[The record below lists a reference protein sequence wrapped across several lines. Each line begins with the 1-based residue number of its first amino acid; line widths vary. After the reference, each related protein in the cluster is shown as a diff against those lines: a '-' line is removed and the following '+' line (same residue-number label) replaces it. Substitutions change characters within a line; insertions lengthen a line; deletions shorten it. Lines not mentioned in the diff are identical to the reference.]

1 MQYLDLLGLQQL
13 WTSAKA
19 KFATKGT
26 LANSGITDGYSSIE
40 TGTVVPI
47 RNIENGILADII
59 TGSDN
64 HKIKTQYVSVDV
76 TGGLATTSYVDTKV
90 GAVTVPAYT
99 LTKSTSTDYAA
110 VYHLQKDGANV
121 GEAINI
127 PKDMVVESGKVVWGS
142 YADGKFTPATDKTN
156 ATPYVELTLANSSAN
171 KIYIA
176 VADLVNEHQAGTG
189 ISITN
194 NTDGTRTIGITNA
207 LNTKIDDSFVRFDVA
222 KGVDWKGNGIQ
233 MHKNSG
239 SIHTLLKAGED
250 ESLVI
255 TDENVGSTKV
265 PTITLNSTI
274 RDEIN
279 TTKSTADTN
288 KTNLEALT
296 KRVDGIVATG
306 GEANQNAYSNIKVG
320 STTLAATSKTDTVVF
335 TAGRSISVAGGT
347 VGGNKSVSVSH
358 VVPTGAAANTTGFY
372 KFATDSTG
380 HATNLT
386 AVAASDINALIGAH
400 SLTLSNTNATND
412 TAAITIGSTSYT
424 VGPIPLGNETD
435 PAEGTVR
442 YILNH

>member
-47 RNIENGILADII
+47 GNLKNGILADII

-64 HKIKTQYVSVDV
+64 HKIKTQYVSVDAA
-76 TGGLATTSYVDTKV
+76 GGLATTSYVNTKV
-90 GAVTVPAYT
+90 GAAKVPAYT

-142 YADGKFTPATDKTN
+142 YSDGVFTPATDKKN

-176 VADLVNEHQAGTG
+176 VADLVNEHKAGTG
-189 ISITN
+189 IEITN
-194 NTDGTRTIGITNA
+194 NTDGTRTIGITSA
-207 LNTKIDDSFVRFDVA
+207 VNTKIGKSVYDFDIDADTNNTVVA
-222 KGVDWKGNGIQ
+222 RNNNNEYINVFKVADGLALTGE
-233 MHKNSG
+233 SG
-239 SIHTLLKAGED
+239 SPTL
-250 ESLVI
+250 
-255 TDENVGSTKV
+255 
-265 PTITLNSTI
+265 TLSNSTS
-274 RDEIN
+274 DKIN
-279 TTKSTADTN
+279 AADTQSKTN

-306 GEANQNAYSNIKVG
+306 GEANQDAYSNIKVG
-320 STTLAATSKTDTVVF
+320 STTLAATSKTDTVEFAGSSMITVTGS
-335 TAGRSISVAGGT
+335 TAAGKKVT
-347 VGGNKSVSVSH
+347 IIH
-358 VVPTGAAANTTGFY
+358 DTPTGAAVKAAGFY
-372 KFATDSTG
+372 KFATDAAG
-380 HATNLT
+380 HATGLT
-386 AVAASDINALIGAH
+386 AVAASDITALIGAH
-400 SLTLSNTNATND
+400 SLTLSKTNAAND

-424 VGPIPLGNETD
+424 VGPIPLGDETN
-435 PAEGTVR
+435 PAKDTLR

>member
-19 KFATKGT
+19 KFATNGT

-40 TGTVVPI
+40 TGAVVPI
-47 RNIENGILADII
+47 RNLENGVLADIT

-64 HKIKTQYVSVDV
+64 HKLKATYVSVDAA
-76 TGGLATTSYVDTKV
+76 GGLATTSYVDTKV
-90 GAVTVPAYT
+90 GAVKVPAYT

-142 YADGKFTPATDKTN
+142 YADGTFTPATDKKN

-176 VADLVNEHQAGTG
+176 VADLVNEHKAGTG
-189 ISITN
+189 IEITN

-207 LNTKIDDSFVRFDVA
+207 VDLKINQSIHGFGVQSTDSKALAALVNA
-222 KGVDWKGNGIQ
+222 G
-233 MHKNSG
+233 G
-239 SIHTLLKAGED
+239 SIPAFHVGDGLDINATKTDALLKIND
-250 ESLVI
+250 
-255 TDENVGSTKV
+255 D
-265 PTITLNSTI
+265 TIAK
-274 RDEIN
+274 IN
-279 TTKSTADTN
+279 TAKSQSDTN
-288 KTNLEALT
+288 KTNLETLT
-296 KRVDGIVATG
+296 KRFDDLVATG
-306 GEANQNAYSNIKVG
+306 GEANQDAYSNIKVG
-320 STTLAATSKTDTVVF
+320 STTLAATSKTDTVEF
-335 TAGRSISVAGGT
+335 AGSGVISVTGSTAAGKKVT
-347 VGGNKSVSVSH
+347 IIHAN
-358 VVPTGAAANTTGFY
+358 PTGAAVKAAGFY
-372 KFATDSTG
+372 KFATDAAG

-386 AVAASDINALIGAH
+386 AVAASDITALIGAH
-400 SLTLSNTNATND
+400 SLTLSKTNATND

-424 VGPIPLGNETD
+424 VGPIPLGDSTN

>member
-40 TGTVVPI
+40 TGPVVPI
-47 RNIENGILADII
+47 RKIENGILADII

-64 HKIKTQYVSVDV
+64 HKIKTQYVTVDTV
-76 TGGLATTSYVDTKV
+76 GGLATTDYVDTKV
-90 GAVTVPAYT
+90 GAVKVPAYT

-142 YADGKFTPATDKTN
+142 YADGVFTLATDKKN
-156 ATPYVELTLANSSAN
+156 ATPYVELTLANSTAN

-176 VADLVNEHQAGTG
+176 VADLVNEHKAGTG
-189 ISITN
+189 IEITN

-207 LNTKIDDSFVRFDVA
+207 LNTNINKSLKGFGKAVDS
-222 KGVDWKGNGIQ
+222 
-233 MHKNSG
+233 
-239 SIHTLLKAGED
+239 TLLAYTNDGNPVSMFKPGD
-250 ESLVI
+250 SL
-255 TDENVGSTKV
+255 NLSGVGTSDD
-265 PTITLNSTI
+265 PYTLNIAT
-274 RDEIN
+274 DVTTKIN
-279 TTKSTADTN
+279 TAKSQSDTN
-288 KTNLEALT
+288 KTDIAALT

-320 STTLAATSKTDTVVF
+320 PTTLAATSTTDTVAF
-335 TAGRSISVAGGT
+335 AGGVNISVAGST
-347 VGGNKSVSVSH
+347 AGNKSVSFSH
-358 VVPTGAAANTTGFY
+358 AVPTGAAAKTAGFY

-380 HATNLT
+380 HATGLT
-386 AVAASDINALIGAH
+386 AVAASDITALIGAH
-400 SLTLSNTNATND
+400 SLTLSKTNAAND

-424 VGPIPLGNETD
+424 VGPIPLGNETN

>member
-47 RNIENGILADII
+47 RNLENGILADII

-64 HKIKTQYVSVDV
+64 HKIKTQYVSVDAA
-76 TGGLATTSYVDTKV
+76 GGLATTSYVDTKV
-90 GAVTVPAYT
+90 GAVKVPAYT

-142 YADGKFTPATDKTN
+142 YADGTFTPATDKKN

-176 VADLVNEHQAGTG
+176 VADLVNEHKAGTG
-189 ISITN
+189 IEITN

-207 LNTKIDDSFVRFDVA
+207 LNTNINKSLKGFGKAVDS
-222 KGVDWKGNGIQ
+222 
-233 MHKNSG
+233 
-239 SIHTLLKAGED
+239 TLLAYTNDGNPVSMFKPGD
-250 ESLVI
+250 SL
-255 TDENVGSTKV
+255 NLSGVGTSGD
-265 PTITLNSTI
+265 PYTLNIAT
-274 RDEIN
+274 DVTTKIN
-279 TTKSTADTN
+279 TAKSQSDTN

-306 GEANQNAYSNIKVG
+306 GEANQDAYSNIKVG
-320 STTLAATSKTDTVVF
+320 STTLAATSKTDTVEFAGAGLIYVTGS
-335 TAGRSISVAGGT
+335 TAAGKKVT
-347 VGGNKSVSVSH
+347 IAHAN
-358 VVPTGAAANTTGFY
+358 PTGAAAKAAGFY
-372 KFATDSTG
+372 KFATTPSG
-380 HATNLT
+380 HATDLT
-386 AVAASDINALIGAH
+386 AVTASDITALIGAH
-400 SLTLSNTNATND
+400 SLTLSKTNATND
-412 TAAITIGSTSYT
+412 TAAVTIGSTSYT
-424 VGPIPLGNETD
+424 VGPIPLGDETK

>member
-40 TGTVVPI
+40 TGPVVPI
-47 RNIENGILADII
+47 RNLENGILADII

-64 HKIKTQYVSVDV
+64 HKIKTQYVSVDAA
-76 TGGLATTSYVDTKV
+76 GGLATTSYVDTKV
-90 GAVTVPAYT
+90 GAVKVPAYT

-110 VYHLQKDGANV
+110 VYHLQKDGVNV

-176 VADLVNEHQAGTG
+176 VADLVNEHKAGTG
-189 ISITN
+189 IEITN

-207 LNTKIDDSFVRFDVA
+207 VNLKINRSIYGFGVQSTDSKALAAHVNA
-222 KGVDWKGNGIQ
+222 G
-233 MHKNSG
+233 G
-239 SIHTLLKAGED
+239 SIPAFHVGDGLDINATKTDALLKIND
-250 ESLVI
+250 
-255 TDENVGSTKV
+255 D
-265 PTITLNSTI
+265 TIAK
-274 RDEIN
+274 IN
-279 TTKSTADTN
+279 TAKSQSDTN

-306 GEANQNAYSNIKVG
+306 GEANQDAYSNIKVG
-320 STTLAATSKTDTVVF
+320 STTLAATSKTDTVEF
-335 TAGRSISVAGGT
+335 AGSGVISVTGSTAEGKKVT
-347 VGGNKSVSVSH
+347 IIHAN
-358 VVPTGAAANTTGFY
+358 PTGAAAKTAGFY
-372 KFATDSTG
+372 KFATDAAG

-386 AVAASDINALIGAH
+386 AVAASDITALIGAH
-400 SLTLSNTNATND
+400 SLTLSKTNAAND

-424 VGPIPLGNETD
+424 VGPIPLGD
-435 PAEGTVR
+435 
-442 YILNH
+442 

>member
-40 TGTVVPI
+40 TGTVIPI
-47 RNIENGILADII
+47 RNLENGILADII

-64 HKIKTQYVSVDV
+64 HKIKTQYVTVDA

-90 GAVTVPAYT
+90 GAVKVPAYT

-110 VYHLQKDGANV
+110 VYHLQKNGANV

-142 YADGKFTPATDKTN
+142 YADGTFTPATDKKN
-156 ATPYVELTLANSSAN
+156 ATPYIELTLANSSAN

-176 VADLVNEHQAGTG
+176 VADLVNEHKAGTG
-189 ISITN
+189 IEITN
-194 NTDGTRTIGITNA
+194 NTDGTRTIGITSA
-207 LNTKIDDSFVRFDVA
+207 VNTKIGKSVYDFDIDADTNDTVVA
-222 KGVDWKGNGIQ
+222 RNNNGEHINVF
-233 MHKNSG
+233 KVADGLALTGNSG
-239 SIHTLLKAGED
+239 SPTLML
-250 ESLVI
+250 S
-255 TDENVGSTKV
+255 
-265 PTITLNSTI
+265 NSTS
-274 RDEIN
+274 DKIN
-279 TTKSTADTN
+279 AADTQSKTN

-306 GEANQNAYSNIKVG
+306 GEANQDAYSNIKVG
-320 STTLAATSKTDTVVF
+320 STTLAATSKTDTVEF
-335 TAGRSISVAGGT
+335 AGTGLISVSGSTAAGKKVTIGHS
-347 VGGNKSVSVSH
+347 N
-358 VVPTGAAANTTGFY
+358 PTGAAVKAAGFY
-372 KFATDSTG
+372 KFATDAAG
-380 HATNLT
+380 HATELT
-386 AVAASDINALIGAH
+386 AVAARDITALIGAH
-400 SLTLSNTNATND
+400 SLTLSKTNAAND

-424 VGPIPLGNETD
+424 VGPIPLGDETD

-442 YILNH
+442 YILNN

>member
-47 RNIENGILADII
+47 RNLENGILADII

-64 HKIKTQYVSVDV
+64 HKLKTTYVSVDGA
-76 TGGLATTSYVDTKV
+76 GGLATTNYVDTKV
-90 GAVTVPAYT
+90 SAVKVPAYT

-142 YADGKFTPATDKTN
+142 YADGTFTPATDKKN
-156 ATPYVELTLANSSAN
+156 ATPYVELTLANSTAN

-176 VADLVNEHQAGTG
+176 VADLVNEHKAGTG
-189 ISITN
+189 IEITN
-194 NTDGTRTIGITNA
+194 NTDGTRMIGITNA
-207 LNTKIDDSFVRFDVA
+207 LNTKINKSVVSF
-222 KGVDWKGNGIQ
+222 
-233 MHKNSG
+233 SG
-239 SIHTLLKAGED
+239 SQEA
-250 ESLVI
+250 I
-255 TDENVGSTKV
+255 TATTNNGDNVTAFEMTDGIEGVEGTNG
-265 PTITLNSTI
+265 TWAI
-274 RDEIN
+274 RVDEITRN
-279 TTKSTADTN
+279 QITNADTLSKTN
-288 KTNLEALT
+288 KTDIAALT
-296 KRVDGIVATG
+296 KRIDGIVETG
-306 GEANQNAYSNIKVG
+306 GEANQDAYSNIKVG
-320 STTLAATSKTDTVVF
+320 STTLAATSKTDTVEF
-335 TAGRSISVAGGT
+335 AGSSMITVAGSTAAGKKVT
-347 VGGNKSVSVSH
+347 ITHNT
-358 VVPTGAAANTTGFY
+358 PTGAAAKTAGFY

-380 HATNLT
+380 HATSLT
-386 AVAASDINALIGAH
+386 AVAASDITALIGAH
-400 SLTLSNTNATND
+400 GLTLSKTNAAND
-412 TAAITIGSTSYT
+412 TAAITIGDTSYT
-424 VGPIPLGNETD
+424 VGPISLGDETN

>member
-40 TGTVVPI
+40 IGTVVPL
-47 RNIENGILADII
+47 RNLKNGVLADIT

-64 HKIKTQYVSVDV
+64 HKLKTTYVSVDV
-76 TGGLATTSYVDTKV
+76 ANGLATTGYVDTKV
-90 GAVTVPAYT
+90 GAVKVPAYT

-127 PKDMVVESGKVVWGS
+127 PKDMVVESGNVVWGS
-142 YADGKFTPATDKTN
+142 YADGTFTPATDKKN
-156 ATPYVELTLANSSAN
+156 ATPYIELTLANSTAN

-176 VADLVNEHQAGTG
+176 VADLVNEHKAGTG

-194 NTDGTRTIGITNA
+194 NTDGTRTIALTSTYNA
-207 LNTKIDDSFVRFDVA
+207 MVNAAVKAF
-222 KGVDWKGNGIQ
+222 GVDAEHPTKFIA
-233 MHKNSG
+233 KTNSG
-239 SIHTLLKAGED
+239 TVDVFKLSPDLVWTDTDSTPTMEISNGLKGIINDADTLSK
-250 ESLVI
+250 
-255 TDENVGSTKV
+255 
-265 PTITLNSTI
+265 
-274 RDEIN
+274 
-279 TTKSTADTN
+279 TN
-288 KTNLEALT
+288 KTGLDALT

-320 STTLAATSKTDTVVF
+320 STTLAATSKTDTVEF
-335 TAGRSISVAGGT
+335 AGSGVISVTGSTAAGKKVT
-347 VGGNKSVSVSH
+347 IIHAN
-358 VVPTGAAANTTGFY
+358 PNGAAAKTAGFY
-372 KFATDSTG
+372 KFATDAAG

-386 AVAASDINALIGAH
+386 AVAASDITALIGAH
-400 SLTLSNTNATND
+400 SLTLSKTNAAND

-424 VGPIPLGNETD
+424 VGPIPLGNETN

>member
-40 TGTVVPI
+40 TDAVVAI
-47 RNIENGILADII
+47 KNLENGILADII

-64 HKIKTQYVSVDV
+64 HKLKAVYVSVDAA
-76 TGGLATTSYVDTKV
+76 GGLATTNYVDTKV
-90 GAVTVPAYT
+90 GAVNVPAYT

-110 VYHLQKDGANV
+110 VYHLQKDGADV

-142 YADGKFTPATDKTN
+142 YADGTFTPATDKEN

-176 VADLVNEHQAGTG
+176 VADLVNEHKAGTG

-194 NTDGTRTIGITNA
+194 NTDGTRTIGLTDAVNLNIDKSIHGFGVQTTDSKALAALVNA
-207 LNTKIDDSFVRFDVA
+207 
-222 KGVDWKGNGIQ
+222 G
-233 MHKNSG
+233 G
-239 SIHTLLKAGED
+239 SIPAFHVGDGLDINATETDALLKIND
-250 ESLVI
+250 
-255 TDENVGSTKV
+255 D
-265 PTITLNSTI
+265 TI
-274 RDEIN
+274 DKIN
-279 TTKSTADTN
+279 TAKTQSDTN
-288 KTNLEALT
+288 KTNLDALT

-306 GEANQNAYSNIKVG
+306 GEANQDAYSNIKVG
-320 STTLAATSKTDTVVF
+320 STTLAATSKTDTVAF
-335 TAGRSISVAGGT
+335 EGGENISVAGST
-347 VGGNKSVSVSH
+347 ADGNKSVSFSH
-358 VVPTGAAANTTGFY
+358 AVPAGAAANTAGFY

-380 HATNLT
+380 HATGLT
-386 AVAASDINALIGAH
+386 AVAASDITALIGAH
-400 SLTLSNTNATND
+400 SLTLNNTNATND
-412 TAAITIGSTSYT
+412 TAGITIGGSSYT
-424 VGPIPLGNETD
+424 IGPIPLGDETN

-442 YILNH
+442 YILNN

>member
-47 RNIENGILADII
+47 RNLENGILADII

-64 HKIKTQYVSVDV
+64 HKLKTQYVTVDA

-90 GAVTVPAYT
+90 GAVKVPAYT

-142 YADGKFTPATDKTN
+142 YSDGVFTPATDKKN
-156 ATPYVELTLANSSAN
+156 ATPYVELTLANSTAN

-176 VADLVNEHQAGTG
+176 VADLVNEHKAGTG

-194 NTDGTRTIGITNA
+194 NTDGTRTIALTATYDTMVNAAVKAFGTDAESPTKFIAKTNSGTVDVFKLSPDLA
-207 LNTKIDDSFVRFDVA
+207 WTDTDSTPTMEISNGL
-222 KGVDWKGNGIQ
+222 KGVINDAN
-233 MHKNSG
+233 
-239 SIHTLLKAGED
+239 TLSK
-250 ESLVI
+250 
-255 TDENVGSTKV
+255 
-265 PTITLNSTI
+265 
-274 RDEIN
+274 
-279 TTKSTADTN
+279 TN

-306 GEANQNAYSNIKVG
+306 GEANQDAYSNIKVG
-320 STTLAATSKTDTVVF
+320 STTLAATSKTDTVEF
-335 TAGRSISVAGGT
+335 AGSNMITVAGST
-347 VGGNKSVSVSH
+347 AASKKVTITH
-358 VVPTGAAANTTGFY
+358 DIPTGAAVKAAGFY
-372 KFATDSTG
+372 KFATDAAG
-380 HATNLT
+380 HATGLT
-386 AVAASDINALIGAH
+386 AVAASDITALIGAH
-400 SLTLSNTNATND
+400 SLTLSKTNAAND

-424 VGPIPLGNETD
+424 VGPIPLGDETN
-435 PAEGTVR
+435 PAEGTLR

>member
-47 RNIENGILADII
+47 RNLENGVLADIT

-64 HKIKTQYVSVDV
+64 HKLKATYVSVDAA
-76 TGGLATTSYVDTKV
+76 GGLATTSYVDTKV
-90 GAVTVPAYT
+90 GAVKVPAYT

-142 YADGKFTPATDKTN
+142 YADGTFTPATDKKN

-176 VADLVNEHQAGTG
+176 VADLVNEHKAGTG
-189 ISITN
+189 IEITN

-207 LNTKIDDSFVRFDVA
+207 VDLKINQSIHGFGVQSTDSKALAALVNA
-222 KGVDWKGNGIQ
+222 G
-233 MHKNSG
+233 G
-239 SIHTLLKAGED
+239 SIPAFHVGDGLDINATKTDALLKIND
-250 ESLVI
+250 
-255 TDENVGSTKV
+255 D
-265 PTITLNSTI
+265 TIAK
-274 RDEIN
+274 IN
-279 TTKSTADTN
+279 TAKSQSDTN

-306 GEANQNAYSNIKVG
+306 GEANQDAYSNIKVG
-320 STTLAATSKTDTVVF
+320 STTLAATSKTDTVEF
-335 TAGRSISVAGGT
+335 AGSSMITVAGSTAAGKKVT
-347 VGGNKSVSVSH
+347 ITH
-358 VVPTGAAANTTGFY
+358 DTPTGAAAKTAGFY

-386 AVAASDINALIGAH
+386 AVAASDITALIGAH
-400 SLTLSNTNATND
+400 SLTLSKTNAAND

-424 VGPIPLGNETD
+424 VGPIPLGDETD

>member
-19 KFATKGT
+19 KFAAKGT

-40 TGTVVPI
+40 TGSIVSI
-47 RNIENGILADII
+47 KNLENGILADIA
-59 TGSDN
+59 TGSDP
-64 HKIKTQYVSVDV
+64 HKIKPVYVSIDNA
-76 TGGLATTSYVDTKV
+76 GGLATTNYVDTKV
-90 GAVTVPAYT
+90 GTVKVPAYT

-142 YADGKFTPATDKTN
+142 YTDGTFTPATDKKN
-156 ATPYVELTLANSSAN
+156 ATPYVELTLANSTAN

-176 VADLVNEHQAGTG
+176 VADLVNEHKAGTG

-194 NTDGTRTIGITNA
+194 NTDGTRTIELRA
-207 LNTKIDDSFVRFDVA
+207 DVNTKINKSVVSFGGSQEA
-222 KGVDWKGNGIQ
+222 ITATT
-233 MHKNSG
+233 NSG
-239 SIHTLLKAGED
+239 DVVTAFEMTGGIEGVQGTGGTWAIRVD
-250 ESLVI
+250 ELTRNNI
-255 TDENVGSTKV
+255 ETA
-265 PTITLNSTI
+265 
-274 RDEIN
+274 
-279 TTKSTADTN
+279 KSQSSTN
-288 KTNLEALT
+288 KTDIAALT

-306 GEANQNAYSNIKVG
+306 GEANQDAYSNIKVG
-320 STTLAATSKTDTVVF
+320 STTLAATSKTDTVAF
-335 TAGRSISVAGGT
+335 AGGTNISVAGST
-347 VGGNKSVSVSH
+347 AGGNKSVSFSH
-358 VVPTGAAANTTGFY
+358 AVPTGAAAKTAGFY

-380 HATNLT
+380 HATGLT
-386 AVAASDINALIGAH
+386 AVAASDITALIGAH
-400 SLTLSNTNATND
+400 SLTLSKTNATND

-424 VGPIPLGNETD
+424 VGPIPLGDETN

>member
-40 TGTVVPI
+40 TGTVVSI
-47 RNIENGILADII
+47 KNLENGILADII

-64 HKIKTQYVSVDV
+64 HKIKTQYVSVDSA
-76 TGGLATTSYVDTKV
+76 GGLATTSYVNTKV

-127 PKDMVVESGKVVWGS
+127 PKDMVVESGEVVWGS
-142 YADGKFTPATDKTN
+142 YANGVFTPATDKKN

-176 VADLVNEHQAGTG
+176 VADLVNEHKAGTG

-194 NTDGTRTIGITNA
+194 NTDGTRTIGITDA
-207 LNTKIDDSFVRFDVA
+207 VNTKINDSVRGF
-222 KGVDWKGNGIQ
+222 
-233 MHKNSG
+233 H
-239 SIHTLLKAGED
+239 
-250 ESLVI
+250 
-255 TDENVGSTKV
+255 
-265 PTITLNSTI
+265 
-274 RDEIN
+274 
-279 TTKSTADTN
+279 TKSADLYFDKNDNNSAVVFNTGEGLNLYESGTSDATPILEIDAGVRQQIEYARTTASTN
-288 KTNLEALT
+288 KTDLAALT
-296 KRVDGIVATG
+296 KRVDGIVETG
-306 GEANQNAYSNIKVG
+306 GEANQDAYSNIKVG
-320 STTLAATSKTDTVVF
+320 ATTLAATSKTDTVAF
-335 TAGRSISVAGGT
+335 AGGQNISVAGST
-347 VGGNKSVSVSH
+347 TGGNKSVSFSH
-358 VVPTGAAANTTGFY
+358 AVPTGAAAKTAGFY

-386 AVAASDINALIGAH
+386 AVAASDITALIGAH
-400 SLTLSNTNATND
+400 SLTLSKTNATND

-424 VGPIPLGNETD
+424 VGPIPLGDETN

>member
-40 TGTVVPI
+40 TGTVVPV
-47 RNIENGILADII
+47 RNLENGILADII

-64 HKIKTQYVSVDV
+64 HKLKTTYVSVDAD
-76 TGGLATTSYVDTKV
+76 GGLATTNYVNTKV
-90 GAVTVPAYT
+90 GAVKVPAYT

-142 YADGKFTPATDKTN
+142 YADGTFTPATDKKN
-156 ATPYVELTLANSSAN
+156 ATPYVELTLANSKAN

-176 VADLVNEHQAGTG
+176 VADLVNEHKAGTG
-189 ISITN
+189 IEITN

-207 LNTKIDDSFVRFDVA
+207 LNTKIDKSVVSF
-222 KGVDWKGNGIQ
+222 
-233 MHKNSG
+233 SG
-239 SIHTLLKAGED
+239 SQEAITATTNNGNNVVAFEMTDGIEGVEGTNGAWAIRVDKITRNQITNADTLSK
-250 ESLVI
+250 
-255 TDENVGSTKV
+255 
-265 PTITLNSTI
+265 
-274 RDEIN
+274 
-279 TTKSTADTN
+279 TN
-288 KTNLEALT
+288 KTDLAALT

-306 GEANQNAYSNIKVG
+306 GEANQDAYSNIKVG
-320 STTLAATSKTDTVVF
+320 STTLAATSKTDTVEF
-335 TAGRSISVAGGT
+335 AGAGLISVAGSTAAGKLVT
-347 VGGNKSVSVSH
+347 IGHSN
-358 VVPTGAAANTTGFY
+358 PTGAAVKAAGFY
-372 KFATDSTG
+372 KFATDAAG

-386 AVAASDINALIGAH
+386 AVAASDITALIGAH
-400 SLTLSNTNATND
+400 SLTLSKTNAAND

-424 VGPIPLGNETD
+424 VGPIPLGDETK

>member
-26 LANSGITDGYSSIE
+26 LTNSGITDGYSSIE
-40 TGTVVPI
+40 TGAVVPI
-47 RNIENGILADII
+47 RNLENGVLADIT

-64 HKIKTQYVSVDV
+64 HKLKATYVSVDAA
-76 TGGLATTSYVDTKV
+76 GGLATTSYVDTKV
-90 GAVTVPAYT
+90 GAVKVPAYT

-142 YADGKFTPATDKTN
+142 YADGTFTPATDKKN
-156 ATPYVELTLANSSAN
+156 ATPYVELTLANSTAN

-176 VADLVNEHQAGTG
+176 VADLVNEHKAGTG
-189 ISITN
+189 IEITN

-207 LNTKIDDSFVRFDVA
+207 LNTNINKSLKGFGKAVDSTLLAYTNDGTPIDMFKAGDSLKISGIGTSRDPYTLNIATDVTTKIDTA
-222 KGVDWKGNGIQ
+222 
-233 MHKNSG
+233 
-239 SIHTLLKAGED
+239 
-250 ESLVI
+250 
-255 TDENVGSTKV
+255 
-265 PTITLNSTI
+265 
-274 RDEIN
+274 
-279 TTKSTADTN
+279 KSTADTN

-306 GEANQNAYSNIKVG
+306 GEANQDAYSNIKVG
-320 STTLAATSKTDTVVF
+320 STTLAATSKTDTVEF
-335 TAGRSISVAGGT
+335 AGSSMITVAGSTAAGKKVT
-347 VGGNKSVSVSH
+347 IIH
-358 VVPTGAAANTTGFY
+358 DTPTGAAAKTAGFY

-386 AVAASDINALIGAH
+386 AVAASDITALIGAH
-400 SLTLSNTNATND
+400 SLTLSKTNAAND

-424 VGPIPLGNETD
+424 VGPIPLGDETN

>member
-47 RNIENGILADII
+47 RNLENGILADII

-64 HKIKTQYVSVDV
+64 HKIKTQYVSVDAA
-76 TGGLATTSYVDTKV
+76 GGLATTSYVDTKV
-90 GAVTVPAYT
+90 GAVKVPAYT

-142 YADGKFTPATDKTN
+142 YADGTFTPATDKKN

-176 VADLVNEHQAGTG
+176 VADLVNEHKAGTG

-194 NTDGTRTIGITNA
+194 NTDGTRTIGLTSTYAAMVNAAVKAFGVDAEHPTKFIAKTNSGTVDVFK
-207 LNTKIDDSFVRFDVA
+207 LSPDLVWTDTDSTPTMEISIGL
-222 KGVDWKGNGIQ
+222 KGVINDAD
-233 MHKNSG
+233 
-239 SIHTLLKAGED
+239 TLSK
-250 ESLVI
+250 
-255 TDENVGSTKV
+255 
-265 PTITLNSTI
+265 
-274 RDEIN
+274 
-279 TTKSTADTN
+279 TN
-288 KTNLEALT
+288 KTGLDALT

-306 GEANQNAYSNIKVG
+306 GEANQDAYSNIKVG
-320 STTLAATSKTDTVVF
+320 STTLAATSKTDTVAF
-335 TAGRSISVAGGT
+335 AGGANISVAGST
-347 VGGNKSVSVSH
+347 TGGNKSVSFSH
-358 VVPTGAAANTTGFY
+358 AVPAGAAAKTAGFY

-386 AVAASDINALIGAH
+386 AVAASDIMALIGAH
-400 SLTLSNTNATND
+400 DLRLNKTNATND
-412 TAAITIGSTSYT
+412 TATIAIGSSSYT
-424 VGPIPLGNETD
+424 VGPIPLGDETK

>member
-19 KFATKGT
+19 KFATKDT

-40 TGTVVPI
+40 TGSVVSI
-47 RNIENGILADII
+47 KSLENGILADII

-64 HKIKTQYVSVDV
+64 HKLKTTYVSVDT
-76 TGGLATTSYVDTKV
+76 TGGLATTNYVNTKV
-90 GAVTVPAYT
+90 GAVKVPAYT

-142 YADGKFTPATDKTN
+142 YSDGTFTPATDKKN
-156 ATPYVELTLANSSAN
+156 ATPYVELTLANSAAN

-176 VADLVNEHQAGTG
+176 VADLVNEHKAGTG

-194 NTDGTRTIGITNA
+194 NTDGTRTIELGADVNS
-207 LNTKIDDSFVRFDVA
+207 KINESVISFSVPEE
-222 KGVDWKGNGIQ
+222 GNKLLC
-233 MHKNSG
+233 HKNNNNSATILTGDG
-239 SIHTLLKAGED
+239 SNVIIGENSD
-250 ESLVI
+250 GIAEI
-255 TDENVGSTKV
+255 TINANILDNV
-265 PTITLNSTI
+265 
-274 RDEIN
+274 N
-279 TTKSTADTN
+279 TAKSQSDTN

-306 GEANQNAYSNIKVG
+306 GEANQDAYSNIKVG
-320 STTLAATSKTDTVVF
+320 STTLAATSKTDTVEF
-335 TAGRSISVAGGT
+335 AGSSMITIAGSTATGKKVTIIHDT
-347 VGGNKSVSVSH
+347 
-358 VVPTGAAANTTGFY
+358 PTGAAAKTAGFY

-386 AVAASDINALIGAH
+386 AVAASDITALIGAH
-400 SLTLSNTNATND
+400 SLTLSKTNAAND

-424 VGPIPLGNETD
+424 VGPIPLGDEAN
-435 PAEGTVR
+435 PAKGTVR

>member
-40 TGTVVPI
+40 TGSVIPI
-47 RNIENGILADII
+47 KNLENGILADII

-64 HKIKTQYVSVDV
+64 HKLKTAYVSVDGA
-76 TGGLATTSYVDTKV
+76 GGLATTNYVDTKV
-90 GAVTVPAYT
+90 GAVKVPAYT

-142 YADGKFTPATDKTN
+142 YSDGTFTPATDKKN
-156 ATPYVELTLANSSAN
+156 ATPYVELTLANSTAN

-176 VADLVNEHQAGTG
+176 VADLVNEHKAGTG

-194 NTDGTRTIGITNA
+194 NTDGTRTIGLDPDTNSNIQASIVSFTTADQNTLVA
-207 LNTKIDDSFVRFDVA
+207 LNNNNGNINVLTADDSLTLKFDDNA
-222 KGVDWKGNGIQ
+222 D
-233 MHKNSG
+233 
-239 SIHTLLKAGED
+239 T
-250 ESLVI
+250 
-255 TDENVGSTKV
+255 
-265 PTITLNSTI
+265 PTIGLSTTI
-274 RDEIN
+274 KN
-279 TTKSTADTN
+279 TVDNTKSTADTN

-306 GEANQNAYSNIKVG
+306 GEANQDAYSNIKVG
-320 STTLAATSKTDTVVF
+320 STTLAATSKTDTVEF
-335 TAGRSISVAGGT
+335 AGSSMITVAGSTAAGKKVT
-347 VGGNKSVSVSH
+347 ITHNT
-358 VVPTGAAANTTGFY
+358 PTGAAVKSAGFY
-372 KFATDSTG
+372 KFATDAAG
-380 HATNLT
+380 HATGLT
-386 AVAASDINALIGAH
+386 AVAASDITALIGAH
-400 SLTLSNTNATND
+400 SLTLSKTNAAND

-424 VGPIPLGNETD
+424 VGPIPLGDETN

>member
-40 TGTVVPI
+40 TGAVVPI
-47 RNIENGILADII
+47 RNLENGILADII

-64 HKIKTQYVSVDV
+64 HKIKTQYVTVDAA
-76 TGGLATTSYVDTKV
+76 GGLATTSYVDTKV
-90 GAVTVPAYT
+90 GAVKVPAYT

-142 YADGKFTPATDKTN
+142 YSDGTFTPATDKKN
-156 ATPYVELTLANSSAN
+156 ATPYVELTLANSTAN

-176 VADLVNEHQAGTG
+176 VADLVNEHKAGTG
-189 ISITN
+189 IEITN
-194 NTDGTRTIGITNA
+194 NTDGTRTIGLTSTYATNINKSVKSFGGSQEAITATTNDG
-207 LNTKIDDSFVRFDVA
+207 NTVIAFEMTGGIE
-222 KGVDWKGNGIQ
+222 GVQGQGNTGTWAIRV
-233 MHKNSG
+233 
-239 SIHTLLKAGED
+239 D
-250 ESLVI
+250 EATRNQI
-255 TDENVGSTKV
+255 EG
-265 PTITLNSTI
+265 
-274 RDEIN
+274 
-279 TTKSTADTN
+279 ADTLSKSN
-288 KTNLEALT
+288 KTNLDALI

-306 GEANQNAYSNIKVG
+306 GEANQDAYSNIKVG
-320 STTLAATSKTDTVVF
+320 STTLAATSKTDTVEF
-335 TAGRSISVAGGT
+335 AGSGLISVAGSTAAGKK
-347 VGGNKSVSVSH
+347 VKISH
-358 VVPTGAAANTTGFY
+358 SNPTGAAVKSVGFY
-372 KFATDSTG
+372 KFATDAAG

-386 AVAASDINALIGAH
+386 AVAASDITALIGAH
-400 SLTLSNTNATND
+400 SLTLSKTNATND

-424 VGPIPLGNETD
+424 VGPIPLGDETN

>member
-1 MQYLDLLGLQQL
+1 MKYLDLLGLQQL

-47 RNIENGILADII
+47 RNLENGILADII
-59 TGSDN
+59 AGSDN
-64 HKIKTQYVSVDV
+64 HKLKTQYVTVDA
-76 TGGLATTSYVDTKV
+76 TGGLATTNYVDTKV
-90 GAVTVPAYT
+90 GDVKVPAYT

-142 YADGKFTPATDKTN
+142 YSDGTFTPATDKEN
-156 ATPYVELTLANSSAN
+156 ATPYVELTLANSTAN

-176 VADLVNEHQAGTG
+176 VADLVDEYKAATG

-194 NTDGTRTIGITNA
+194 NTDGTRTIALTATYNTMVNAAVKAFGTDAESPTKLIAKTNSGTVDVFKLSPDLA
-207 LNTKIDDSFVRFDVA
+207 WTDIDSTPTMEISNGL
-222 KGVDWKGNGIQ
+222 KGVINDAD
-233 MHKNSG
+233 
-239 SIHTLLKAGED
+239 TLSK
-250 ESLVI
+250 
-255 TDENVGSTKV
+255 
-265 PTITLNSTI
+265 
-274 RDEIN
+274 
-279 TTKSTADTN
+279 TN
-288 KTNLEALT
+288 KTNLDVLT
-296 KRVDGIVATG
+296 KRVDDIVSTG

-320 STTLAATSKTDTVVF
+320 STTLAATSKTDTVELSGSSMITVASS
-335 TAGRSISVAGGT
+335 TASGKKVSIIH
-347 VGGNKSVSVSH
+347 NI
-358 VVPTGAAANTTGFY
+358 PTGAAAKTTGFY

-380 HATNLT
+380 HATGLT
-386 AVAASDINALIGAH
+386 AVAASDITALIGAH
-400 SLTLSNTNATND
+400 SLTLSKTNAEND

-424 VGPIPLGNETD
+424 VGPIPLGDKTN
-435 PAEGTVR
+435 PAKDTVR

>member
-19 KFATKGT
+19 KFASKGT

-47 RNIENGILADII
+47 RNLENGILADIF

-64 HKIKTQYVSVDV
+64 HKIKTQYVTVDNV
-76 TGGLATTSYVDTKV
+76 GGLATTSYVDTKV
-90 GAVTVPAYT
+90 GAVKVPAYT

-142 YADGKFTPATDKTN
+142 YADGVFTPATDKKN
-156 ATPYVELTLANSSAN
+156 ATPYVELTLANSTAN

-176 VADLVNEHQAGTG
+176 VADLVNEHKAGTG
-189 ISITN
+189 IEITN

-207 LNTKIDDSFVRFDVA
+207 LNTKINKSLKGFGKAVDS
-222 KGVDWKGNGIQ
+222 
-233 MHKNSG
+233 
-239 SIHTLLKAGED
+239 TLLAYTNDDNPVNMFKPGD
-250 ESLVI
+250 SLKLSGL
-255 TDENVGSTKV
+255 GSNGDPFILDIAADVTTKID
-265 PTITLNSTI
+265 TA
-274 RDEIN
+274 
-279 TTKSTADTN
+279 KSTADTN

-306 GEANQNAYSNIKVG
+306 GEANQDAYSNIKVG
-320 STTLAATSKTDTVVF
+320 STTLAATSKTDTVTF
-335 TAGRSISVAGGT
+335 AGGTNISVAGST
-347 VGGNKSVSVSH
+347 TGGNKSVSFSH
-358 VVPTGAAANTTGFY
+358 AVPTGAAAKTAGFY

-380 HATNLT
+380 HATGLT
-386 AVAASDINALIGAH
+386 AVTASDITTLIGAH
-400 SLTLSNTNATND
+400 SLTLSKTNAEND

-424 VGPIPLGNETD
+424 VGPIPLGNEAN

>member
-26 LANSGITDGYSSIE
+26 LANSGITDGYSSVE

-47 RNIENGILADII
+47 RNLENGILADIT

-64 HKIKTQYVSVDV
+64 HKLKTTYVSVDAA
-76 TGGLATTSYVDTKV
+76 GGLATTSYVDTKV
-90 GAVTVPAYT
+90 GAVKVPAYT

-142 YADGKFTPATDKTN
+142 YADGTFTPATDKKN
-156 ATPYVELTLANSSAN
+156 ATPYVELTLANSTAN

-176 VADLVNEHQAGTG
+176 VADLVNEHKAGTG
-189 ISITN
+189 IEITN
-194 NTDGTRTIGITNA
+194 NTDGTRTIALASNYAANINKSVIGFGKSVDSTFLAYTNA
-207 LNTKIDDSFVRFDVA
+207 GTPIDMFKAGDSLKISGVGTSGDPYTLNIATDVTTKINTA
-222 KGVDWKGNGIQ
+222 KSQ
-233 MHKNSG
+233 S
-239 SIHTLLKAGED
+239 
-250 ESLVI
+250 
-255 TDENVGSTKV
+255 
-265 PTITLNSTI
+265 
-274 RDEIN
+274 
-279 TTKSTADTN
+279 DTN

-306 GEANQNAYSNIKVG
+306 GEANQDAYSNIKVG
-320 STTLAATSKTDTVVF
+320 STTLAATSKTDTVEF
-335 TAGRSISVAGGT
+335 AGAGLISVNGSTAAGKKVT
-347 VGGNKSVSVSH
+347 ISH
-358 VVPTGAAANTTGFY
+358 SNPTGAAVKAAGFY
-372 KFATDSTG
+372 KFATDAAG

-386 AVAASDINALIGAH
+386 AVAASDITALIGAH
-400 SLTLSNTNATND
+400 SLTLSKTNAAND

-424 VGPIPLGNETD
+424 VGPIPLGDATN

>member
-40 TGTVVPI
+40 IGSVVPV
-47 RNIENGILADII
+47 RNLDNGILADII

-64 HKIKTQYVSVDV
+64 HKLKTQYVTVDT

-90 GAVTVPAYT
+90 SSVNVPAYT

-127 PKDMVVESGKVVWGS
+127 PKDMVVKSGEVVWGS
-142 YADGKFTPATDKTN
+142 YADGVFTPATDKKN
-156 ATPYVELTLANSSAN
+156 ATPYVELTLANSTAN

-176 VADLVNEHQAGTG
+176 VADLVNEHKAGTG
-189 ISITN
+189 IQITN
-194 NTDGTRTIGITNA
+194 NTDGTRTIGLDDKTNLNILASINSFTTDGNNVLTA
-207 LNTKIDDSFVRFDVA
+207 LNNNSKSINVLTADDSLTLKLDDKA
-222 KGVDWKGNGIQ
+222 ATPIIGLSTTI
-233 MHKNSG
+233 KN
-239 SIHTLLKAGED
+239 T
-250 ESLVI
+250 V
-255 TDENVGSTKV
+255 
-265 PTITLNSTI
+265 
-274 RDEIN
+274 N

-306 GEANQNAYSNIKVG
+306 GEANQDAYSNIKVG
-320 STTLAATSKTDTVVF
+320 STTLAATSKTDIVEF
-335 TAGRSISVAGGT
+335 AGSNLISVAG
-347 VGGNKSVSVSH
+347 S
-358 VVPTGAAANTTGFY
+358 TGAGKKVTIGHSNPIGAAVNATGLY
-372 KFATDSTG
+372 KFATDAAG

-386 AVAASDINALIGAH
+386 AVAASDITALIGAH
-400 SLTLSNTNATND
+400 SLTLSQTNIAND
-412 TAAITIGSTSYT
+412 TAAITIGSASYT
-424 VGPIPLGNETD
+424 VGPLPLGDETN

>member
-47 RNIENGILADII
+47 RNLENGILADIA

-64 HKIKTQYVSVDV
+64 HKLKTVYVSVDSV
-76 TGGLATTSYVDTKV
+76 GGLATTSYVDTKV
-90 GAVTVPAYT
+90 GAVKVPAYT

-142 YADGKFTPATDKTN
+142 YADGVFTPATDKKN
-156 ATPYVELTLANSSAN
+156 ATPYVELTLANSTAN

-176 VADLVNEHQAGTG
+176 VADLVNEHKAGTG
-189 ISITN
+189 IEITN
-194 NTDGTRTIGITNA
+194 NTDGTRTIGLDPDTNSNIQASIVSFTTIDQNTLVA
-207 LNTKIDDSFVRFDVA
+207 LNNNNGNINVLTADDSLTLKFDDNA
-222 KGVDWKGNGIQ
+222 DTSIIGLSTTIKNTVD
-233 MHKNSG
+233 
-239 SIHTLLKAGED
+239 
-250 ESLVI
+250 
-255 TDENVGSTKV
+255 
-265 PTITLNSTI
+265 
-274 RDEIN
+274 

-306 GEANQNAYSNIKVG
+306 GEANQDAYSNIKAG
-320 STTLAATSKTDTVVF
+320 STTLAATSKTDTVEF
-335 TAGRSISVAGGT
+335 AGSSMITVAGSTDAGKKVT
-347 VGGNKSVSVSH
+347 ITH
-358 VVPTGAAANTTGFY
+358 DIPTGAAAKTAGFY
-372 KFATDSTG
+372 KFATDAAG
-380 HATNLT
+380 HATGLT
-386 AVAASDINALIGAH
+386 AVAASDITALIGAH
-400 SLTLSNTNATND
+400 SLTLSKTNATDD

-424 VGPIPLGNETD
+424 VGPIPLGDETN

>member
-40 TGTVVPI
+40 TGSVVPI
-47 RNIENGILADII
+47 RNLENGILADII

-64 HKIKTQYVSVDV
+64 HKLKTQYVTVDA
-76 TGGLATTSYVDTKV
+76 TGGLATTNYVDTKV
-90 GAVTVPAYT
+90 GAVKVPAYT

-127 PKDMVVESGKVVWGS
+127 PKDMVVESGAVVWGS
-142 YADGKFTPATDKTN
+142 YSDGTFTPATDKKN
-156 ATPYVELTLANSSAN
+156 ATPYVELTLANSTAN

-176 VADLVNEHQAGTG
+176 VADLVNEHKAGTG

-194 NTDGTRTIGITNA
+194 NTDGTRTIALTETYAANINKSVKGFGKSVDSTLLAYTNA
-207 LNTKIDDSFVRFDVA
+207 GNTIDMFKAGDSLKLSGVGTSENPYTLNIATDVTTKIDTA
-222 KGVDWKGNGIQ
+222 
-233 MHKNSG
+233 
-239 SIHTLLKAGED
+239 
-250 ESLVI
+250 
-255 TDENVGSTKV
+255 
-265 PTITLNSTI
+265 
-274 RDEIN
+274 
-279 TTKSTADTN
+279 KSTADTN

-320 STTLAATSKTDTVVF
+320 STTLAATSKTDTIAF
-335 TAGRSISVAGGT
+335 AGGINISVAGSTAGD
-347 VGGNKSVSVSH
+347 NKSVSFSH
-358 VVPTGAAANTTGFY
+358 AVPTGAAAKTAGFY

-386 AVAASDINALIGAH
+386 AVAASDITALIGAH
-400 SLTLSNTNATND
+400 SLTLSKTNAAND

-424 VGPIPLGNETD
+424 VGPIPLGDETK
-435 PAEGTVR
+435 PTEGTVR